1 MLLQRADEFTAYR
14 LAERFEAAGIPCRSE
29 PAATGLHTPLF
40 DGSVMPTDKIVLVR
54 FGDLETAEQ
63 LSVEVRDKLA
73 SERQPEEPSEEEFED
88 MPLKKRLIV
97 QTLSILLFMALVA
110 AAVLG
115 ADAFANWLKSLFG
128 IG

>member
-1 MLLQRADEFTAYR
+1 MLLQRADEFTADR
-14 LAERFEAAGIPCRSE
+14 LAERFEIAGIPCRSE

-40 DGSVMPTDKIVLVR
+40 DGGVMPTDQIVLVR
-54 FGDLETAEQ
+54 FGDLEAAEG
-63 LSVEVRDKLA
+63 LAAEVLDEIDR
-73 SERQPEEPSEEEFED
+73 ERQPEQEEFED

-97 QTLSILLFMALVA
+97 QTLSIILFMALVA
-110 AAVLG
+110 AAVFG